1 VSGPVV
7 VAAGGTGGH
16 LFPAEAL
23 AAELLRRGRAV
34 HLALD
39 VRVDAFAQRLP
50 GVAVHRVHAGRF
62 AGSPLAVARGLAG
75 LAFGMREARA
85 LLRRLSPAAVVGFG
99 GYPSV
104 PTMLAAARLGLP
116 TVIHEQNAVL
126 GRANRLLAPWVCR
139 IATGFP
145 QTALVRP
152 ADRGRAVHTGNPV
165 RPAILAAGAIP
176 YRPPK
181 ADEPVE
187 LLVLGGSQGARIMS
201 EVVPPALAL
210 LPEGLKRRFH
220 VSHQARP
227 EDLDTAAAHYRA
239 AGVAAQLASFF
250 ADIPTRLARAHLAIC
265 RAGASTIAELAA
277 CGRPAVLV
285 PYPHATDD
293 HQTANARA
301 FAEAGGG
308 WVVAQKALDPER
320 LARLLSQ
327 LFVEETGAGGTD
339 LLVAAQAARR
349 FGRPDAARQL
359 AALTLALL
367 PDGNGNQEK
376 EERAA

>member
-39 VRVDAFAQRLP
+39 ARADAFAQRLP
-50 GVAVHRVHAGRF
+50 GVAVHRVHAGRL
-62 AGSPLAVARGLAG
+62 AGGPLAVARGLAG
-75 LAFGMREARA
+75 LAFGVREARA

-104 PTMLAAARLGLP
+104 PTMLAAVHLGLP
-116 TVIHEQNAVL
+116 TLIHEQNAVL
-126 GRANRLLAPWVCR
+126 GRANRWLAPFVRR

-145 QTALVRP
+145 TTARLRP

-165 RPAILAAGAIP
+165 RPAILATGEVP
-176 YRPPK
+176 YRPP
-181 ADEPVE
+181 APEQPIA

-210 LPEGLKRRFH
+210 LPEALRRRLQ
-220 VSHQARP
+220 VGHQARP
-227 EDLDTAAAHYRA
+227 EDLAAAAARYRT
-239 AGVAAQLASFF
+239 AGISAVLDSFF
-250 ADIPTRLARAHLAIC
+250 ADVPERLAHAHLVIC
-265 RAGASTIAELAA
+265 RAGASTIAELAV
-277 CGRPAVLV
+277 CGRPALLV

-293 HQTANARA
+293 HQSANARV
-301 FAEAGGG
+301 FAAAGGG
-308 WVVAQKALDPER
+308 WVIAQRALAPEELARFLTQR
-320 LARLLSQ
+320 LA
-327 LFVEETGAGGTD
+327 
-339 LLVAAQAARR
+339 AADGLAAAAKAAHDFARPEAARH
-349 FGRPDAARQL
+349 L
-359 AALTLALL
+359 ADLALAL
-367 PDGNGNQEK
+367 VPGGGHNREK
-376 EERAA
+376 EECAA